1 VQTHR
6 YGEGRENHRP
16 HAIAADHRPTAI
28 ETVGERAGWQP
39 HDEGDQRGDGT
50 HGAGDD
56 RRTGESQDQQGVGEH
71 AEPGPEIRQHLAR
84 PEHPEV
90 TVAAEGNRGSAAGSV
105 RRRLVLAHDASDT
118 M

>member
-16 HAIAADHRPTAI
+16 HAIAADHRPTTI
-28 ETVGERAGWQP
+28 ETVGEGAGWQP

-56 RRTGESQDQQGVGEH
+56 RRTGESQDQQG
-71 AEPGPEIRQHLAR
+71 
-84 PEHPEV
+84 
-90 TVAAEGNRGSAAGSV
+90 
-105 RRRLVLAHDASDT
+105 
-118 M
+118 